1 MKGTMTLESNV
12 GEDRLGDFTTDL
24 RVILLS
30 LMAIAIGCI
39 SALVAYGL
47 VWLIG
52 LITNISFYGRL
63 SSAFISPTS
72 NHLGAWVIL
81 VPMVGGLIV
90 GLLAYYG
97 SEKIRGHGIPEA
109 LEAILIGRSRI
120 DPKVAI
126 LKPLSSAIAI
136 GTGGPFGAEGPI
148 IMTGGAFG
156 SLFAQFFHLSS
167 AERKTLLVA
176 GAAAGMSAIF
186 STPLAAVL
194 IAVELL
200 LFEWRPRSFIPVAF
214 ASAVAWA
221 ARIPLLGPGPIFPVT
236 PHDPL
241 GTVGLLIC
249 LVVGLI
255 AGLASSLLTGLV
267 YGVEDLFKK
276 LPIHWV
282 WWPVIGGAF
291 VGIGGLIDPR
301 VLGVGYDIIRGILQG
316 EVVGGVALGLL
327 VAKALVW
334 SISLSSGTSGG
345 VLAPLLI
352 MGGALGAFE
361 SQFIPIGSPG
371 IWAMISMAALMGGT
385 MRSPL
390 TAIAFT
396 IELTHD
402 LNMLPA
408 LLVGCVAS
416 EAVTVLVMKR
426 SILTEKVAR
435 RGHHIMREY
444 TVDPI
449 EVLRV
454 AEVMDKD
461 LFTIPSTMKVA
472 ELSDRIAG
480 GDPQLTRRQGT
491 LITDEAGNLAGI
503 ITRGDLL
510 RALEA
515 NHSQERTVIDAGS
528 TDLIVAYPDEVLRDA
543 VAKMIGNDIGRLPVV
558 ARDQPRK
565 LLGYLGRSGV
575 IAARMRSHEEEHVR
589 ERGASLRIPVPGF
602 RRTK

>member
-1 MKGTMTLESNV
+1 MKLESNHSV
-12 GEDRLGDFTTDL
+12 DRLGDFTTDS
-24 RVILLS
+24 RMILLS
-30 LMAIAIGCI
+30 AMAVAIGGI
-39 SALVAYGL
+39 SALVAYAL
-47 VWLIG
+47 VWLIAV
-52 LITNISFYGRL
+52 ITNISFYGRL
-63 SSAFISPTS
+63 SSVFVSPAG

-81 VPMVGGLIV
+81 IPMVGGLIV
-90 GLLAYYG
+90 GFMAYYG

-186 STPLAAVL
+186 ATPLAAVL

-200 LFEWRPRSFIPVAF
+200 LFEWKPRSFIPVAF
-214 ASAVAWA
+214 ASAVAAA

-241 GTVGLLIC
+241 PATGLVVCLI
-249 LVVGLI
+249 VGLI
-255 AGLASSLLTGLV
+255 AGFASSLLTALV
-267 YGVEDLFKK
+267 YGVEDLFKR

-282 WWPVIGGAF
+282 WWPIIGGAV

-301 VLGVGYDIIRGILQG
+301 VLGVGYDTIRAILQG
-316 EVVGGVALGLL
+316 EIIGTVALGLL

-361 SQFIPIGSPG
+361 SHFIPMGNGG
-371 IWAMISMAALMGGT
+371 IWAIVSMAAMMGGT

-396 IELTHD
+396 LELTHD
-402 LNMLPA
+402 VNTLPA
-408 LLVGCVAS
+408 LLIGCVAAQ
-416 EAVTVLVMKR
+416 AVTVLLMKR

-435 RGHHIMREY
+435 RGHHLVREY
-444 TVDPI
+444 TVDPL

-454 AEVMDKD
+454 EEVMDHD
-461 LFTIPSTMKVA
+461 APTIPTMMKVA
-472 ELSDRIAG
+472 ELSDRIAK
-480 GDPQLTRRQGT
+480 GDPQLTKRQGT
-491 LITDEAGNLAGI
+491 PIVDEAGHLAGI

-515 NHSQERTVIDAGS
+515 NHDPDRSVIEAGS
-528 TDLIVAYPDEVLRDA
+528 TNLIVAYPDEVLRDA
-543 VAKMIGNDIGRLPVV
+543 VAKMIRNDIGRLPVV
-558 ARDQPRK
+558 ARDDSRK

-575 IAARMRSHEEEHVR
+575 LAARMRSHDEEHVR
-589 ERGASLRIPVPGF
+589 ERGTGPKHSAFASRP
-602 RRTK
+602 KQ